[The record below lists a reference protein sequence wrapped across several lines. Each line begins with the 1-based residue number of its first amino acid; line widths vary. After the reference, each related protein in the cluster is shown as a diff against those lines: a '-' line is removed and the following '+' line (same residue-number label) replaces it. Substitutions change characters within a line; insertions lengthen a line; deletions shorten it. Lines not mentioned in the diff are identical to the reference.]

1 MQKAIRAAS
10 AGFHRLLK
18 RAGQTLCF
26 AQKRLAAFAAKAFG
40 RLPGSGAK
48 IRSAA
53 ARLAA
58 QAAAGA
64 PGATIRRMTAFSAR
78 FVRRADGVRKVF
90 GNFVKNRITGG
101 GGGPGAKTGG
111 GPGAK
116 TGRKPEPGVAGLWE
130 DEAAFLE
137 AIRAGQKIAQTA
149 AQKKSG
155 GRRFVTFSPFP
166 VHGLEEAA
174 GIKRSW
180 IPYAT
185 FAGGLFGFL
194 LGLLFTWWT
203 SAESWPLIVGGK
215 PLWSLPAFI
224 PVIFELTILFAAL
237 ASLAAWLFACGLPR
251 KTAPPPLDPALTSHK
266 FAVFIPLKPGESLD
280 DVKEAILSLNP
291 QEIREVKPS

>member
-1 MQKAIRAAS
+1 MQKASQTAS
-10 AGFHRLLK
+10 AVFRRLLK
-18 RAGQTLCF
+18 RAGKTLCF
-26 AQKRLAAFAAKAFG
+26 AQSRLSPLAGKAFR
-40 RLPGSGAK
+40 RLPGR
-48 IRSAA
+48 RSV

-58 QAAAGA
+58 KA
-64 PGATIRRMTAFSAR
+64 PGAGASIRRMAAFLTRLAG
-78 FVRRADGVRKVF
+78 RAGAVSKVVS
-90 GNFVKNRITGG
+90 NFVKNRLTGG
-101 GGGPGAKTGG
+101 FQAAFGGPGAKT
-111 GPGAK
+111 K
-116 TGRKPEPGVAGLWE
+116 RKPAPGVCGLWE

-137 AIRAGQKIAQTA
+137 AVRALQKT

-174 GIKRSW
+174 GIRRSW

-194 LGLLFTWWT
+194 FGLLFTWWT
-203 SAESWPLIVGGK
+203 SAESWALIVGGK

-266 FAVFIPLKPGESLD
+266 FAVFIPLKSGESLD
-280 DVKEAILSLNP
+280 DAKGAIVRLNP